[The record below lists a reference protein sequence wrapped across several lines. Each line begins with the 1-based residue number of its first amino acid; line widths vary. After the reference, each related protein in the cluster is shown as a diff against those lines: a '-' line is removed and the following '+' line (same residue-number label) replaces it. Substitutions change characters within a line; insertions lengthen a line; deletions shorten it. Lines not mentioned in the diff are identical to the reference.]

1 MLKISKLTDYGT
13 LVLSTMAA
21 TPETLYSAA
30 ELAQKTGLTSS
41 TVSKIL
47 KQLTK
52 GEILSSTR
60 GAHGGYQLSRKTD
73 AISALEIIRAMEGPV
88 ALTECSADHNDCEIA
103 AACQMQSKWQI
114 INLAIRKALSELSL
128 ADLSKPIQHAMNIDL
143 HAALSAFNDTQN
155 LNSKKLE
162 NVQ

>member
-13 LVLSTMAA
+13 LVLSRMAA
-21 TPETLYSAA
+21 SPETQYSAA
-30 ELAQKTGLTSS
+30 ELSQKTGLTST

-52 GEILSSTR
+52 GEILTSTR
-60 GAHGGYQLSRKTD
+60 GAHGGYQLARKTNS
-73 AISALEIIRAMEGPV
+73 ISALEIIRAMEGPV
-88 ALTECSADHNDCEIA
+88 ALTECSTDHNDCEIA
-103 AACQMQSKWQI
+103 DACQMQSKWQI

-128 ADLSKPIQHAMNIDL
+128 ADLSKPIQHSMNIDL
-143 HAALSAFNDTQN
+143 HAALSAFNETQDLKQKN
-155 LNSKKLE
+155 IE